1 VPKSSNPYIQSETYP
16 VLYLFDGNQL
26 FTQTIGILEHL
37 SSEYGGEKC
46 PKMIVVAIVHNNRMK
61 DLLPVVN
68 SASEESSDNFTEF
81 LSKELIPYIDKKY
94 PTQPYCVL
102 MGHSLGGLRAAN
114 TLMMQPSVFNAYLAL
129 DPSLGHDMNLWSD
142 KMHAQLKTQVFSNQ
156 TLFMAMAQTM
166 PADMSLAD
174 IRADTGG
181 MSRHI
186 RAIMR
191 FADGIG
197 AHDKKGLHFNWKF
210 YPEETHGSVTFLGTY
225 EGLKSIFSFFE
236 NKEKNLIF
244 DSKISTAS
252 ALELF
257 NKHYEQ
263 CSKRMGFRVLPS
275 ETSVDLLANYLMSK
289 GMEEKAIAFAELN
302 VKNYPKS
309 EYAAYFLNY
318 LRWADKAAIGD
329 LLANKTAEQIY
340 ELCQK
345 EAKKKNPEYNIS
357 EPAINEF
364 AYSLLSAKKTKDAL
378 LFFKLNVEL
387 YPDSW
392 NVYDGYGEVL
402 LLTGKE
408 KEGIAAYKKSLALN
422 ADNANAKAVLEKYSG
437 K

>member
-1 VPKSSNPYIQSETYP
+1 
-16 VLYLFDGNQL
+16 
-26 FTQTIGILEHL
+26 
-37 SSEYGGEKC
+37 
-46 PKMIVVAIVHNNRMK
+46 
-61 DLLPVVN
+61 
-68 SASEESSDNFTEF
+68 
-81 LSKELIPYIDKKY
+81 
-94 PTQPYCVL
+94 
-102 MGHSLGGLRAAN
+102 
-114 TLMMQPSVFNAYLAL
+114 
-129 DPSLGHDMNLWSD
+129 
-142 KMHAQLKTQVFSNQ
+142 
-156 TLFMAMAQTM
+156 
-166 PADMSLAD
+166 
-174 IRADTGG
+174 
-181 MSRHI
+181 
-186 RAIMR
+186 
-191 FADGIG
+191 
-197 AHDKKGLHFNWKF
+197 
-210 YPEETHGSVTFLGTY
+210 
-225 EGLKSIFSFFE
+225 
-236 NKEKNLIF
+236 
-244 DSKISTAS
+244 
-252 ALELF
+252 
-257 NKHYEQ
+257 
-263 CSKRMGFRVLPS
+263 MGFRVLPS

-422 ADNANAKAVLEKYSG
+422 ADNENAKAVLEKYSG